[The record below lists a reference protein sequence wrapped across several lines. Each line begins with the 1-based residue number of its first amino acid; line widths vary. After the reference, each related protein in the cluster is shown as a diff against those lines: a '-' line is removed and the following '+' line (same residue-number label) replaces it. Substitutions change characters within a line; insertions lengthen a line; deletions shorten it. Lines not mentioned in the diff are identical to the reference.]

1 MKTAKIILVLSFI
14 LIITGLNS
22 FSVIGAIPRDP
33 GKHPPQKVITYVVKI
48 DNSHN
53 FEFTHHYAVVI
64 TDETGQQV
72 APAQT
77 FRPGTW
83 FYYFSEPGTVYGT
96 RMARM
101 VQHPITQGS
110 WIMPPSKSL
119 TGKFSG
125 GKTYLFV
132 ISPNPEAFVTGKSV
146 D

>member
-1 MKTAKIILVLSFI
+1 MKTTRKFIVRSFA
-14 LIITGLNS
+14 LLFTGLIS
-22 FSVIGAIPRDP
+22 FSGIGAIPENP
-33 GKHPPQKVITYVVKI
+33 GPVHPPQKVITYVVKI

-53 FEFTHHYAVVI
+53 FGFSYHYDVVI
-64 TDETGQQV
+64 TDETGRQV

-96 RMARM
+96 RIARLI
-101 VQHPITQGS
+101 QHPVTPGS
-110 WIMPPSKSL
+110 WIIPATKL
-119 TGKFSG
+119 TGTFTG

-132 ISPNPEAFVTGKSV
+132 ISPNPEAIESGRKI